1 MRWSH
6 PGDWL
11 RQIAFWLKAVIG
23 TSFAVDDVNHAA
35 LSGRYRMLVSSRR
48 DFLRQVLA
56 SSAFVG
62 SARLALHGQSLD
74 PAIRDF
80 VLTARDAD
88 VTVAPGRTWRTW
100 TYDGQVPGP
109 LIRVRQGER
118 LRLRL
123 VNELPEPTTIH
134 WHGIPVPN
142 AMDGVSGLTQ
152 EPAPPG
158 GSFRYEFAVQTPG
171 TYLYHSHHGLQM
183 DRGLVGP
190 LVVDPADTTQEP
202 AFDREYV
209 LVLDDWLTTTPE
221 AALTQ
226 LRQAGSMGGGM
237 MGGMGAG
244 MMGGSDGPASGG
256 YLVNG
261 ALTAGAT
268 PLRVRRGERV
278 RVRLINSA
286 SSTTFRV
293 GLPSHRL
300 LVTHSDGQPIQPV
313 TVDTLPIGMGERY
326 DVVVS
331 ADSPGTYPLLVGP
344 LDSSVPGVVVP
355 FVYDGYSDRLVA
367 PTVWPSTLLRGRT
380 LRLQDLAA
388 LTVRE
393 TVDIPNRV
401 VRLQLGQAMIGSYVW
416 TINGQAY
423 PNADPISVAEGEHI
437 RFAIT
442 NGTMMRHPIHLHG
455 HFFRVRGTAGG
466 DSYAPL
472 KDTVLVEPMGST
484 VEFDAH
490 MDNPGRWFLHCHHL
504 YHMEAGMARVVEY
517 R

>member
-1 MRWSH
+1 
-6 PGDWL
+6 
-11 RQIAFWLKAVIG
+11 
-23 TSFAVDDVNHAA
+23 
-35 LSGRYRMLVSSRR
+35 MLVRSRR

-56 SSAFVG
+56 SGALVG
-62 SARLALHGQSLD
+62 SSRLALHGQSPA

-80 VLTARDAD
+80 ALSAREAD
-88 VTVAPGRTWRTW
+88 VTVAPGRTWKTW

-123 VNELPEPTTIH
+123 MNELTEPTTIH
-134 WHGIPVPN
+134 WHGLPVPN
-142 AMDGVSGLTQ
+142 PMDGVSGLTQ
-152 EPAPPG
+152 EPAAPG
-158 GSFRYEFAVQTPG
+158 ESFVYEFLADAPG

-190 LVVDPADTTQEP
+190 LIVDPLDTTGEP
-202 AFDREYV
+202 AFDREYI
-209 LVLDDWLTTTPE
+209 LVLDDWLATTPE
-221 AALTQ
+221 AALTHV
-226 LRQAGSMGGGM
+226 RQSGGI
-237 MGGMGAG
+237 GGMGAG
-244 MMGGSDGPASGG
+244 MMSGSDGPAYSG

-261 ALTAGAT
+261 ALSSGVT

-278 RVRLINSA
+278 RIRVINGA

-293 GLPSHRL
+293 GLLGHQL
-300 LVTHSDGQPIQPV
+300 TVTHSDGQPIQPV

-326 DVVVS
+326 DVVVR

-344 LDSSVPGVVVP
+344 LDSTVPGVVVP

-367 PTVWPSTLLRGRT
+367 PTVWPAVLLRGRT
-380 LRLQDLAA
+380 LRLQDLAS
-388 LTVRE
+388 LTVLESAAVPSR
-393 TVDIPNRV
+393 II
-401 VRLQLGQAMIGSYVW
+401 RLQLGQAMMGGYAW

-423 PNADPISVAEGEHI
+423 PNADPIPVAEGEHI

-442 NGTMMRHPIHLHG
+442 NRTMMRHPMHLHG
-455 HFFRVRGTAGG
+455 HFFRVRGTVGG

-472 KDTVLVEPMGST
+472 KDTVLVEPMGTT
-484 VEFDAH
+484 VEIDAV

>member
-1 MRWSH
+1 
-6 PGDWL
+6 
-11 RQIAFWLKAVIG
+11 
-23 TSFAVDDVNHAA
+23 
-35 LSGRYRMLVSSRR
+35 MLVSSRR

-62 SARLALHGQSLD
+62 TARVVLRAQSPD
-74 PAIRDF
+74 PTIREF
-80 VLTARDAD
+80 VLTAREAE
-88 VTVAPGRTWRTW
+88 VAVAPGRTWKTW
-100 TYDGQVPGP
+100 TYDSQVPGP
-109 LIRVRQGER
+109 LIRARQGER

-123 VNELPEPTTIH
+123 VNELAEPTTIH
-134 WHGIPVPN
+134 WHGLPVPN
-142 AMDGVSGLTQ
+142 PMDGVSGLTQ
-152 EPAPPG
+152 EPVPSG
-158 GSFRYEFAVQTPG
+158 GSFLYEFAADTPG
-171 TYLYHSHHGLQM
+171 TYLYHSHHGLQL

-190 LVVDPADTTQEP
+190 LVVDPLDTTHEP
-202 AFDREYV
+202 TVDREFI

-221 AALTQ
+221 AALAQ
-226 LRQAGSMGGGM
+226 LRQGRGMGGGM
-237 MGGMGAG
+237 MGGIGAG
-244 MMGGSDGPASGG
+244 MMNRGDGPTYGG

-261 ALTAGAT
+261 ALTVGST
-268 PLRVRRGERV
+268 PLRVRHRERV
-278 RVRLINSA
+278 RIRVINGA

-293 GLPSHRL
+293 GLQSHRL
-300 LVTHSDGQPIQPV
+300 VVTHSDGQPIQPV
-313 TVDTLPIGMGERY
+313 TVDTLTIGMGERY

-344 LDSSVPGVVVP
+344 VDSSVPGVVVP

-367 PTVWPSTLLRGRT
+367 PTVWPSTLLRGRS

-393 TVDIPNRV
+393 TVAIPNRV
-401 VRLQLGQAMIGSYVW
+401 VRLQLGQAMMGGYVW

-423 PNADPISVAEGEHI
+423 PNADPIPVAEGERI

-484 VEFDAH
+484 VEIDAL

>member
-1 MRWSH
+1 
-6 PGDWL
+6 
-11 RQIAFWLKAVIG
+11 
-23 TSFAVDDVNHAA
+23 
-35 LSGRYRMLVSSRR
+35 
-48 DFLRQVLA
+48 
-56 SSAFVG
+56 
-62 SARLALHGQSLD
+62 
-74 PAIRDF
+74 
-80 VLTARDAD
+80 
-88 VTVAPGRTWRTW
+88 
-100 TYDGQVPGP
+100 
-109 LIRVRQGER
+109 
-118 LRLRL
+118 
-123 VNELPEPTTIH
+123 
-134 WHGIPVPN
+134 
-142 AMDGVSGLTQ
+142 
-152 EPAPPG
+152 
-158 GSFRYEFAVQTPG
+158 
-171 TYLYHSHHGLQM
+171 M

-190 LVVDPADTTQEP
+190 LIVDPLDTTHEP
-202 AFDREYV
+202 AFDREYI

-221 AALTQ
+221 VALTQ
-226 LRQAGSMGGGM
+226 LRQAGGMGGGM

-244 MMGGSDGPASGG
+244 MMSGSDGPAYGG

-261 ALTAGAT
+261 ALTAGTT

-278 RVRLINSA
+278 RIRLINGA

-293 GLPSHRL
+293 GLQGHQL
-300 LVTHSDGQPIQPV
+300 VVTHSDGQPIQPV

-355 FVYDGYSDRLVA
+355 FVYDGYSERLAA

-388 LTVRE
+388 LKVRE
-393 TVDIPNRV
+393 TVAIPNRV
-401 VRLQLGQAMIGSYVW
+401 VRLQLGQAMMGGYAW

-423 PNADPISVAEGEHI
+423 PNADPIPVAEGERI
-437 RFAIT
+437 RFAVT

-472 KDTVLVEPMGST
+472 KDTVLVEPMGAT
-484 VEFDAH
+484 VEFDAL

>member
-1 MRWSH
+1 
-6 PGDWL
+6 
-11 RQIAFWLKAVIG
+11 
-23 TSFAVDDVNHAA
+23 
-35 LSGRYRMLVSSRR
+35 MLVSSRR
-48 DFLRQVLA
+48 GFLRQVLA

-62 SARLALHGQSLD
+62 TARFGLRAQSPD
-74 PAIRDF
+74 PEIRDV
-80 VLTARDAD
+80 VLTAREAD
-88 VTVAPGRTWRTW
+88 VRVAPGRTWRTW

-123 VNELPEPTTIH
+123 VNELTEPTSIH

-152 EPAPPG
+152 EPVPPG
-158 GSFRYEFAVQTPG
+158 ESFLYQFAAETPG
-171 TYLYHSHHGLQM
+171 TYFYHSHHGLQM

-190 LVVDPADTTQEP
+190 LIVDPLDTTHEP
-202 AFDREYV
+202 AFDREYI

-226 LRQAGSMGGGM
+226 LRQAG
-237 MGGMGAG
+237 GMGAG
-244 MMGGSDGPASGG
+244 MMRGSDGPAYGG
-256 YLVNG
+256 YLASG

-278 RVRLINSA
+278 RIRLINGA

-293 GLPSHRL
+293 GLQGHRL
-300 LVTHSDGQPIQPV
+300 VVTHADGQPIQPT

-331 ADSPGTYPLLVGP
+331 ADSPGTYPFLVGP
-344 LDSSVPGVVVP
+344 LDSTVPGVVVP
-355 FVYDGYSDRLVA
+355 FIYEGDSGRFVA
-367 PTVWPSTLLRGRT
+367 PTVWPSALLRGRT
-380 LRLQDLAA
+380 LRTQDLAA
-388 LTVRE
+388 PTSRE
-393 TVDIPNRV
+393 IVAAPDRI
-401 VRLQLGQAMIGSYVW
+401 VRLQLGRSMMGGYVW

-423 PNADPISVAEGEHI
+423 PNADPIPVAEGERI

-455 HFFRVRGTAGG
+455 HFFRVRGTVGG
-466 DSYAPL
+466 DGYAPL
-472 KDTVLVEPMGST
+472 KDTVLVDPMGSA
-484 VEFDAH
+484 VEIDAR

-504 YHMEAGMARVVEY
+504 YHMETGMARVVEY

>member
-1 MRWSH
+1 MFVR
-6 PGDWL
+6 
-11 RQIAFWLKAVIG
+11 
-23 TSFAVDDVNHAA
+23 
-35 LSGRYRMLVSSRR
+35 SRR

-56 SSAFVG
+56 SSALAG
-62 SARLALHGQSLD
+62 SARITLGAQSPD
-74 PAIRDF
+74 PPVREF
-80 VLTARDAD
+80 VLTAREAE
-88 VTVAPGRTWRTW
+88 VTVAPGRTWKTW

-109 LIRVRQGER
+109 LIRARQGDR

-123 VNELPEPTTIH
+123 VNELAEPTTVH
-134 WHGIPVPN
+134 WHGLPVPN
-142 AMDGVSGLTQ
+142 PMDGVSGLTQ
-152 EPAPPG
+152 GPVPPG
-158 GSFRYEFAVQTPG
+158 GSFLYEFTADSPG
-171 TYLYHSHHGLQM
+171 TYLYHSHHGLQL

-190 LVVDPADTTQEP
+190 LVVDPLDTTHEP
-202 AFDREYV
+202 AFDQEFI

-221 AALTQ
+221 AAFAQ
-226 LRQAGSMGGGM
+226 LRQSRGMGAGM

-244 MMGGSDGPASGG
+244 MMSRSDGPAYGG
-256 YLVNG
+256 YLANG
-261 ALTAGAT
+261 APTAGAT

-278 RVRLINSA
+278 RIRVINGA

-293 GLPSHRL
+293 GLQGHRL

-313 TVDTLPIGMGERY
+313 TVDTFPIGMGERY
-326 DVVVS
+326 DVVVT
-331 ADSPGTYPLLVGP
+331 ADSPGTYPLLAGP
-344 LDSSVPGVVVP
+344 LDSTVPGVVLP
-355 FVYDGYSDRLVA
+355 FVYEGYADRITA
-367 PTVWPSTLLRGRT
+367 PAIWPPALLRGRT
-380 LRLQDLAA
+380 LRSQDLASPSS
-388 LTVRE
+388 RE
-393 TVDIPNRV
+393 IVAAPDRI
-401 VRLQLGQAMIGSYVW
+401 VRLQLGQSMMGGYVW

-423 PNADPISVAEGEHI
+423 PNADPIPVVAGEHI

-472 KDTVLVEPMGST
+472 KDTVLIEPMGST
-484 VEFDAH
+484 VEIDAH

>member
-1 MRWSH
+1 
-6 PGDWL
+6 
-11 RQIAFWLKAVIG
+11 
-23 TSFAVDDVNHAA
+23 
-35 LSGRYRMLVSSRR
+35 MLVSSRR
-48 DFLRQVLA
+48 DFLLQVLA

-62 SARLALHGQSLD
+62 AARVALRAQSPD
-74 PAIRDF
+74 PTIREF
-80 VLTARDAD
+80 VLTAREAE
-88 VTVAPGRTWRTW
+88 VTVAPGRTWKTW
-100 TYDGQVPGP
+100 MYDGQLSGP
-109 LIRVRQGER
+109 LIRARQGER

-123 VNELPEPTTIH
+123 VNELAEPTTIH
-134 WHGIPVPN
+134 WHGLPVPN
-142 AMDGVSGLTQ
+142 PMDGLSGLTQ
-152 EPAPPG
+152 EPVPPG
-158 GSFRYEFAVQTPG
+158 GSFLYEFAADTPG
-171 TYLYHSHHGLQM
+171 TYLYHSHHGLQL
-183 DRGLVGP
+183 DRGMVGP
-190 LVVDPADTTQEP
+190 LVVDPLDTTHEP
-202 AFDREYV
+202 AVDREFI

-221 AALTQ
+221 AALAQ
-226 LRQAGSMGGGM
+226 LRQVRGMGGGM

-244 MMGGSDGPASGG
+244 MMSTSDGPAYGG

-278 RVRLINSA
+278 RIRLINGA

-293 GLPSHRL
+293 GLQGHL
-300 LVTHSDGQPIQPV
+300 LVVTHSDGQPIQPV
-313 TVDTLPIGMGERY
+313 TVDTLLIGMGERY

-344 LDSSVPGVVVP
+344 LGSSVPGVVVP

-388 LTVRE
+388 PTVRE
-393 TVDIPNRV
+393 TVAIPNRII
-401 VRLQLGQAMIGSYVW
+401 RLQLGQSMMGGYAW

-423 PNADPISVAEGEHI
+423 PNADPIPVAEGEHI

-484 VEFDAH
+484 VEIDAH

>member
-1 MRWSH
+1 
-6 PGDWL
+6 
-11 RQIAFWLKAVIG
+11 
-23 TSFAVDDVNHAA
+23 
-35 LSGRYRMLVSSRR
+35 MLVNSRR
-48 DFLRQVLA
+48 NFLRQVLA
-56 SSAFVG
+56 SGAFVG
-62 SARLALHGQSLD
+62 TSRFALHGQSPD

-80 VLTARDAD
+80 VLTAREAD

-100 TYDGQVPGP
+100 TYNGQVPGP
-109 LIRVRQGER
+109 VIRVRQGER
-118 LRLRL
+118 LRIRL
-123 VNELPEPTTIH
+123 VNELPDPTTIH

-142 AMDGVSGLTQ
+142 PMDGVSGLTQ
-152 EPAPPG
+152 EPALPG
-158 GSFRYEFAVQTPG
+158 ESFLYEFVADTPG

-190 LVVDPADTTQEP
+190 LIVDPIETTHDP
-202 AFDREYV
+202 VVDREYI

-221 AALTQ
+221 AAFTQ
-226 LRQAGSMGGGM
+226 LRQAGGM

-244 MMGGSDGPASGG
+244 MMNRSDGPAYAG
-256 YLVNG
+256 YPVNG

-278 RVRLINSA
+278 RIRLINGA

-293 GLPSHRL
+293 GLQGHQL
-300 LVTHSDGQPIQPV
+300 VVTHSDGQAIQPV
-313 TVDTLPIGMGERY
+313 RVDTLPIGMGERY

-344 LDSSVPGVVVP
+344 LDSSVPGVIVP

-367 PTVWPSTLLRGRT
+367 PTVWPSMLLRGRM

-393 TVDIPNRV
+393 NVAIPNRV
-401 VRLQLGQAMIGSYVW
+401 VRLQLGQAMMGGYTW

-423 PNADPISVAEGEHI
+423 PNADPIPVAEGEHI

-442 NGTMMRHPIHLHG
+442 NRTMMRHPVHLHG
-455 HFFRVRGTAGG
+455 HFFRVRGTVGG

-472 KDTVLVEPMGST
+472 KDTVLVEPMGTT
-484 VEFDAH
+484 VEIDAF
-490 MDNPGRWFLHCHHL
+490 MDNPGMWFLHCHHL

>member
-1 MRWSH
+1 
-6 PGDWL
+6 
-11 RQIAFWLKAVIG
+11 
-23 TSFAVDDVNHAA
+23 
-35 LSGRYRMLVSSRR
+35 MLVSSRR
-48 DFLRQVLA
+48 DFLRHVLA
-56 SSAFVG
+56 SGAFVG
-62 SARLALHGQSLD
+62 SSRFALHGQSPD

-80 VLTARDAD
+80 VLTAREAD

-100 TYDGQVPGP
+100 TYNGQVPGP
-109 LIRVRQGER
+109 LVRVRQGER

-142 AMDGVSGLTQ
+142 PMDGVSGLTQ
-152 EPAPPG
+152 EPALPG
-158 GSFRYEFAVQTPG
+158 ESFLYEFVADTPG

-190 LVVDPADTTQEP
+190 LIVDPIETTHDP
-202 AFDREYV
+202 VVDREYI

-221 AALTQ
+221 AAFSQ
-226 LRQAGSMGGGM
+226 LRQAGGM

-244 MMGGSDGPASGG
+244 MMNRSDGPAYAG

-278 RVRLINSA
+278 RIRLINGA

-293 GLPSHRL
+293 GLQGHQL
-300 LVTHSDGQPIQPV
+300 VVTHSDGQPIQPV

-344 LDSSVPGVVVP
+344 LDSSVPGVIVP
-355 FVYDGYSDRLVA
+355 FVYEGYSDRLAA
-367 PTVWPSTLLRGRT
+367 PTVWPSMLLRGRM

-393 TVDIPNRV
+393 NVAIPNRV
-401 VRLQLGQAMIGSYVW
+401 VRLQLGQAMMGGYTW

-423 PNADPISVAEGEHI
+423 PNADPIPVADGEHI

-442 NGTMMRHPIHLHG
+442 NRTMMRHPVHLHG
-455 HFFRVRGTAGG
+455 HFFRVRGTVGG

-484 VEFDAH
+484 VEIDAL